1 MNILLINNNIAAHYN
16 GYTVLLFCKRGVKY
30 LTEKFPVDKII
41 IVQPENV
48 DFDKSWEI
56 QKKQIEKNRKFK
68 RDISYVKG
76 KNLNLEIISQ
86 QDMQQKIEKHSDE
99 EIKNS
104 AENICCRKLPS
115 WSLQTVFLLK
125 LLTEKES
132 AD

>member
-16 GYTVLLFCKRGVKY
+16 GYNVLLFCKRGVKY

-41 IVQPENV
+41 IVQPGNV

-68 RDISYVKG
+68 RDISFVKG
-76 KNLNLEIISQ
+76 KSLNLEIIPQ

-99 EIKNS
+99 EIKNA

-125 LLTEKES
+125 LLTEKEFGN
-132 AD
+132 

>member
-16 GYTVLLFCKRGVKY
+16 GYSVLLFCKRGVKY
-30 LTEKFPVDKII
+30 LAEKFPVDKII
-41 IVQPENV
+41 IVQPANI

-68 RDISYVKG
+68 RDISFVKG

-132 AD
+132 MN

>member
-1 MNILLINNNIAAHYN
+1 MNILLINNNIAVHYN

-30 LTEKFPVDKII
+30 LVEKFPVDKII
-41 IVQPENV
+41 IVQPGNV

-68 RDISYVKG
+68 RDISFVKE
-76 KNLNLEIISQ
+76 KNLKLEIISE
-86 QDMQQKIEKHSDE
+86 QDMQQKLEKHSDE
-99 EIKNS
+99 EIKNA

-125 LLTEKES
+125 LLTEKETVN
-132 AD
+132 

>member
-30 LTEKFPVDKII
+30 LTEKFPVNKII

-48 DFDKSWEI
+48 DFDKSWEN
-56 QKKQIEKNRKFK
+56 QKKQIEKNRKFQ
-68 RDISYVKG
+68 RDISFVKG

-99 EIKNS
+99 EIKKA

-115 WSLQTVFLLK
+115 WSLQTVFMLK

-132 AD
+132 AN

>member
-16 GYTVLLFCKRGVKY
+16 GYTVLLFYKRGVKY
-30 LTEKFPVDKII
+30 LAEKFPVDKII
-41 IVQPENV
+41 IVQPGNV

-68 RDISYVKG
+68 RDISFVKERNF
-76 KNLNLEIISQ
+76 NLDVISE
-86 QDMQQKIEKHSDE
+86 QDMRKKIEKHSDE
-99 EIKNS
+99 EIKNA

-132 AD
+132 VN